1 VIEAVLLAVNSGKL
15 SERQAPGWRT
25 AMRVASVVHEREL
38 IMNKNKK
45 HTSSGNLSFKR
56 ETIRTLTANEIRTA
70 AGGRMCLPDSCK
82 APTCPGSVCTIT
94 VDETM

>member
-1 VIEAVLLAVNSGKL
+1 
-15 SERQAPGWRT
+15 
-25 AMRVASVVHEREL
+25 MRIASVIRERDL

-45 HTSSGNLSFKR
+45 HSTSNLSFKR
-56 ETIRTLTANEIRTA
+56 ETIRTLTAAEIRNA